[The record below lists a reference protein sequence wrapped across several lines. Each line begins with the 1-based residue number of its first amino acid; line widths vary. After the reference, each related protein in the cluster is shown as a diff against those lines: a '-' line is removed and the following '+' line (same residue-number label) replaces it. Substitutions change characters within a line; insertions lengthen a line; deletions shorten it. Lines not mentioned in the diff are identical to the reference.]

1 MQEYAS
7 TAYLNLAAVQGALH
21 VKLVGKSSFQFSTGL
36 DYNKTKGSLLE
47 EYATALLPNFRILQ
61 FSGDADPCV
70 PYTGTQRW
78 IDSLNLTIAQPW
90 RPWTPKST
98 SIIAGYTQVYVNNLT
113 FATIRDAGHMA
124 PRYPGSVVSACAQPR
139 CSWGRPE
146 AVFRFRYKP
155 TQALHMIQSFLAKR
169 PL

>member
-124 PRYPGSVVSACAQPR
+124 PRYPWQCCLGMRSAAP
-139 CSWGRPE
+139 WGRPE

-155 TQALHMIQSFLAKR
+155 TQALHMIQSFLEKR